1 MNIGIDTE
9 KLNAQIDKLEKTK
22 NDIQNSFQT
31 INTETTALKDAYS
44 SNTSEVVYNEFDRF
58 KRAAEDYVEDL
69 EAYINYLKTAVNQS
83 YIDYEDKENQLIDD
97 NIATN

>member
-22 NDIQNSFQT
+22 NEIKNSFQT
-31 INTETTALKDAYS
+31 INTETNAMKESYDS
-44 SNTSEVVYNEFDRF
+44 KTSEVIYTEFDRF
-58 KRAAEDYVEDL
+58 NKAAEDYIDDL
-69 EAYINYLKTAVNQS
+69 DAYINYLKMAVNQS
-83 YIDYEDKENQLIDD
+83 YIDYEDKENKLIDE